1 MSGEAR
7 ILSADASVTADMF
20 GVRVMQAAPQ
30 VTAAVTFGG
39 DGLAVEGSA
48 GTPQTVTVEFGP
60 GEFGV
65 RDVTE
70 EAEEVLVHFMPF
82 IEAAGGGGAATSM
95 TQAEYDALT
104 EAGTVDEDTIYLIR
118 LDGELQRIYAGT
130 TLVAQKGV
138 PSVTGFPYTFPI
150 IFG

>member
-7 ILSADASVTADMF
+7 MLSADASVAADVF
-20 GVRVMQAAPQ
+20 GVRVTQTAPQ

-48 GTPQTVTVEFGP
+48 GTQQTVTVEFGP

-70 EAEEVLVHFMPF
+70 AGEEVLVHFMPF
-82 IEAAGGGGAATSM
+82 VSGAATSM
-95 TQAEYDALT
+95 TQAEYDALA
-104 EAGTVDEDTIYLIR
+104 EAGTVNEDAVYLIR
-118 LDGELQRIYAGT
+118 LNGELQKIYAGT
-130 TLVAQKGV
+130 ALVAQRGV
-138 PSVTGFPYTFPI
+138 PAAAGFPYTLPI